1 MPNPVVKIENVSL
14 TYNEG
19 KPTEF
24 KALQDINLE
33 IFSEEFV
40 IFFGPSGSGKSTL
53 LYLIAG
59 LEVPS
64 KGKVSVNGQ
73 NDITHLS
80 QKDMIQF
87 HRSSVGMIF
96 QAFYLIPSL
105 TAKDNVL
112 LPMVFAGAEPAKREE
127 VAAKLLAR
135 FGITEFQSRTPSHL
149 SGGQQ
154 QRVAIAR
161 SLVNDPSLVLADEP
175 VGNLDSKNAA
185 IVLDLIADLKH
196 KDKKTV
202 ILVTHDP
209 SYLPK
214 ADRVFYIQDGK
225 IVKVAD
231 QSKEHKGYDTF
242 KEKPEDE
249 LQKKPEDRDTILKKL
264 AKMYPGLDENRLM
277 AKLLV
282 HESLVPY
289 DIEVIDN
296 TEIII
301 SKFINKEID
310 EHKMYKLLDDSSKG
324 NLKGLSLYHPTTTK
338 LIKSVMEITKEVKVI
353 ESVTSASGEKT
364 ITILAK
370 SKEVADFVLEKST
383 VKLTSTQKK
392 KLHEVIGYRIEEKIT
407 GEQFR
412 QVLDLSLKDGGVGLN
427 SRTAAHFAEK
437 TEVIIAKLLED
448 RNANR

>member
-14 TYNEG
+14 TYNQG

-33 IFSEEFV
+33 IYPEEFI

-64 KGKVSVNGQ
+64 KGKVSVNGSA
-73 NDITHLS
+73 DITHLS
-80 QKDMIQF
+80 AEEMIAF

-96 QAFYLIPSL
+96 QAFYLVPSL

-112 LPMVFAGAEPAKREE
+112 LPMVFAGEEPAKREE
-127 VAAKLLAR
+127 VAAKLLDR
-135 FGITEFQSRTPSHL
+135 FGIKDFQNRTPSHL

-161 SLVNDPSLVLADEP
+161 ALVNNPSLVLADEP

-185 IVLDLIADLKH
+185 IVLDLIADLKN

-231 QSKEHKGYDTF
+231 QSKEHNGYDAF
-242 KEKPEDE
+242 KEKPAGEAK
-249 LQKKPEDRDTILKKL
+249 QKPSDQDTILKKL
-264 AKMYPGLDENRLM
+264 AKRYPGLDENRLM

-301 SKFINKEID
+301 SQFISKEID
-310 EHKMYKLLDDSSKG
+310 EHKMYKLLDESSKG
-324 NLKGLSLYHPTTTK
+324 DSKGLGLYHPTTTK

-353 ESVTSASGEKT
+353 ESVSSASGEKT
-364 ITILAK
+364 ITISTK
-370 SKEVADFVLEKST
+370 SKEVAEFILEKST
-383 VKLTSTQKK
+383 VKLSPAQKK
-392 KLHEVIGYRIEEKIT
+392 KFHEVIGYRLEEKINS
-407 GEQFR
+407 EQFK

-427 SRTAAHFAEK
+427 SRTAEHFAERI
-437 TEVIIAKLLED
+437 EVLIAKLMED
-448 RNANR
+448 KK